1 MAILTYEN
9 YDADEVEQ
17 AKMAVVEL
25 TKETSPNNAL
35 DLFYSENLEEIETGI
50 KQLNEYSSK
59 CWILSA
65 IALYTLV
72 YDKSIYS
79 QSGLDWQTYQKQAK
93 ERLGLDPREVSEQLS
108 GARFFIAN
116 RVKLINAGWTTSV
129 PNQSLARGI
138 MATELSGSVDET
150 IDMMVHSTVREFR
163 DWYQSFKLLPQE
175 PAPVIDKRPDVKIV
189 NHVVKINNVQAITI
203 SDEIP
208 EQDRVKLQE
217 YIEKIYEALKR
228 GDVPAIVPVYDESEA
243 RTLVRLRDKNR
254 QKK

>member
-25 TKETSPNNAL
+25 TKESTPSNAL
-35 DLFYSENLEEIETGI
+35 DMFYSDNLEEIESGI
-50 KQLNEYSSK
+50 RNLNEYSSK

-65 IALYTLV
+65 IALYTLI

-93 ERLGLDPREVSEQLS
+93 ERLGLDPRDVSEQLS

-116 RVKLINAGWTTSV
+116 RVKLINVGWTTAV

-138 MATELSGSVDET
+138 MATELSGSIDET

-163 DWYQSFKLLPQE
+163 DWYQSFKLLPSE
-175 PAPVIDKRPDVKIV
+175 PTPIIDKRPDVKIE
-189 NHVVKINNVQAITI
+189 NHIVKINDVQAITI

-208 EQDRVKLQE
+208 EQERNILQG
-217 YIEKIYEALKR
+217 YIEQIYTALKR

-243 RTLVRLRDKNR
+243 RTLIRLRDKNR
-254 QKK
+254 QSR